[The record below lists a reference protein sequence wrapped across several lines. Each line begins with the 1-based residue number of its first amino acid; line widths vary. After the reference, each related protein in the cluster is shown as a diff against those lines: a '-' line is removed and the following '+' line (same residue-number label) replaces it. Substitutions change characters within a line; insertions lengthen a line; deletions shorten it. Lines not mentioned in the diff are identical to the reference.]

1 MTCSSASF
9 ETCIDDLPSIK
20 VTIKNFDVEFGCTL
34 RHDIWAAVV
43 ILDTVFRAPTLNAS
57 ALQTTTVFASTDTEL
72 FIIRTAVLE
81 EGAVVIASTGKSARP
96 YIRQQPKELQY
107 TRVLAKS

>member
-1 MTCSSASF
+1 MPIKDAYVEISS
-9 ETCIDDLPSIK
+9 
-20 VTIKNFDVEFGCTL
+20 TL
-34 RHDIWAAVV
+34 TDNIRATV
-43 ILDTVFRAPTLNAS
+43 IVFDTVFSAPTLSAS
-57 ALQTTTVFASTDTEL
+57 SLQPAAIFACPDTVFLEVGAT
-72 FIIRTAVLE
+72 VLE